1 MRLRHYDNLRLFN
14 IVARH
19 GSFAAAAEELNLT
32 KGAISYQIK
41 GLEDE
46 LGFTLFQRLPRGVLL
61 TAKGQDLLSTTRLA
75 FDKIELKVS
84 ELRQA
89 DTRTLTIGVST
100 YFASR
105 WLSPRLM
112 DFMRSYP
119 DIRLRVQPMIDQL
132 GGEEDG
138 IDLSVRW
145 GNGDWNDMDVEPL
158 FSSPSWPV
166 GNPEMAEQVER
177 DGLGKAFSSFTL
189 LRDRDDS
196 NAWSNWFDVSGLFF
210 PGHEDTLII
219 PDPNVRVQAVID
231 GQGVALNDELVSQ
244 EIATGTLVRLSDVEL
259 ADYGYFL
266 AYPGQGRSNPDVEA
280 FAGWLRAGGINH

>member
-1 MRLRHYDNLRLFN
+1 MFN
-14 IVARH
+14 VVARH

-61 TAKGQDLLSTTRLA
+61 TSKGQELLNTTKQA

-112 DFMRSYP
+112 DFMLAYP

-132 GGEEDG
+132 GGEEEG

-145 GNGDWNDMDVEPL
+145 GNGKWSDMFIEPL
-158 FSSPSWPV
+158 FPSPSWPV
-166 GNPEMAEQVER
+166 GNPEMAMRVKR
-177 DGLGKAFSSFTL
+177 DGLSKAFSRFTL

-196 NAWSNWFDVSGLFF
+196 NAWSDWFDASGLFF

-231 GQGVALNDELVSQ
+231 GQGVALNDELVTH
-244 EIATGTLVRLSDVEL
+244 EIETGTLVRLSDIEL
-259 ADYGYFL
+259 ADYGYYL
-266 AYPGQGRSNPDVEA
+266 AYPGKGRSNPDVEA
-280 FAGWLRAGGINH
+280 FVSWLRGKSSE